1 MAAMPVKHFVMQVA
15 RSTHWSHST
24 GAFDGQHGISLA
36 ISSVVADDDISSVIA
51 CVETGEDSP
60 AMTGCE
66 IGANTRPAI
75 ITAARRRDMAI
86 WQFTPSKSHRMRQ
99 IDSLTRLTTP

>member
-1 MAAMPVKHFVMQVA
+1 
-15 RSTHWSHST
+15 
-24 GAFDGQHGISLA
+24 
-36 ISSVVADDDISSVIA
+36 
-51 CVETGEDSP
+51 
-60 AMTGCE
+60 MTGCE

-86 WQFTPSKSHRMRQ
+86 WQFTSSKSHRIGQ